1 MTKVYVWLA
10 DGRKGEAGPAWYSRV
25 RNSPHSAPGVCRPPP
40 HTSLTLQPAAIPRLL
55 HSRLPTTF
63 KWTLEPLWRQRHL
76 PLSCQL
82 AATSR
87 RRQRRQRR
95 RQRGSHRQNSG
106 VRHCLSGR
114 PLPSEMNSPT
124 SPGQRPHPSHR
135 RPSCWPLPRH
145 DADRLAP
152 VDASQPS
159 SLGSSATWKPA
170 ACGTKQSMDILSAVH
185 PLSPAARLIIS
196 SRSSPESTPDSR
208 RSQPT
213 RPGALQLLG
222 AAPGR
227 PMIARALPN
236 HQRPRRKCRRRSP
249 PVPTGKAQCEA

>member
-1 MTKVYVWLA
+1 LTRPLSRTSATTHHLTTPSASPTPQHLPGFLFRRRLFTVFAACDTTLLWKRCSTRRTRPTWDMTKVYVWLA

-159 SLGSSATWKPA
+159 SLGSNATWKPA
-170 ACGTKQSMDILSAVH
+170 A
-185 PLSPAARLIIS
+185 
-196 SRSSPESTPDSR
+196 
-208 RSQPT
+208 
-213 RPGALQLLG
+213 
-222 AAPGR
+222 
-227 PMIARALPN
+227 
-236 HQRPRRKCRRRSP
+236 
-249 PVPTGKAQCEA
+249 